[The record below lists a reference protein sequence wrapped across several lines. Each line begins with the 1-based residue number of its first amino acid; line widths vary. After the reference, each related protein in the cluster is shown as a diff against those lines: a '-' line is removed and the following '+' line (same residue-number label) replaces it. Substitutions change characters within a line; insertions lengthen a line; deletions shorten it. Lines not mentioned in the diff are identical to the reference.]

1 MAELVTIYAKNKE
14 IDLAAVS
21 ETDKAVHEYIF
32 SEKDRN
38 QDEGRFPVY
47 LALSE
52 LRRGFLAGM
61 TLAGRRASSR

>member
-14 IDLAAVS
+14 IGLAAVS

-52 LRRGFLAGM
+52 LRFLAGM

>member
-14 IDLAAVS
+14 IGLAAVS

-32 SEKDRN
+32 QKRIGTKMKGAFRYILHSVSCA
-38 QDEGRFPVY
+38 G
-47 LALSE
+47 
-52 LRRGFLAGM
+52 GFLAGM